1 MSYLFYHKYIWGLIG
16 SHLSLTSWSFETVY
30 LILAMQHL
38 LHWPFF
44 HFSLVSFS
52 FFQHNTFTC
61 KTTHRPSLPPSLS
74 AAILAAS
81 TRYKFTKYFLNI
93 HIYTQIFESKY
104 YKNYTLLFLNYGISL
119 YYFRSCMIS
128 PKQTYDL
135 RIKNL

>member
-1 MSYLFYHKYIWGLIG
+1 
-16 SHLSLTSWSFETVY
+16 
-30 LILAMQHL
+30 MQHL

-61 KTTHRPSLPPSLS
+61 KTTHRPSPPPSLS

-93 HIYTQIFESKY
+93 HINTQIFESKY

-135 RIKNL
+135 RIKNLWLLMQKWPSYEAKLSRLQFKSKCIELA